1 VDEHDPHERARGSLR
16 RFTESLRDAHGVD
29 LDLYRP
35 RYVERRIATR
45 LQALGL
51 LTYRQYLARI
61 AADPDE
67 FDRLMSAL
75 TINVTQF
82 FRDAG
87 TFESLR
93 ALVVPGLLEQAR
105 PGPTRSVRV
114 WSAGCA
120 TGQEAYSIA
129 MCLLAAGVTAEAG
142 FALSVLGT
150 DIDPAALDR
159 ARSAVYSAAE
169 TADIPPEL
177 RSRFTEPAGDGHHL
191 TAEVTSACRFT
202 RASLFDP
209 APVRGCDIVLC
220 RNVFIYLR
228 YEQQLALAERFA
240 GALRQG
246 GVLVL
251 GRSERLRAGE
261 GQPFETLDARERI
274 YRKVR
279 GMD

>member
-1 VDEHDPHERARGSLR
+1 MDERHPHESNRGSLQ
-16 RFTESLRDAHGVD
+16 RFTEALRDARGVD
-29 LDLYRP
+29 LDFYRP

-51 LTYRQYLARI
+51 LTYRQYLARLSD
-61 AADPDE
+61 DPAE

-82 FRDAG
+82 FRDSS
-87 TFESLR
+87 TFDSLR
-93 ALVVPGLLEQAR
+93 KLVVPTLLERAR
-105 PGPTRSVRV
+105 PDGNRTVRV

-129 MCLLAAGVTAEAG
+129 MSLLAAGVTTEAG
-142 FALSVLGT
+142 FGLHVLGT
-150 DIDPAALDR
+150 DIDPAALER
-159 ARSAVYSAAE
+159 ARLAE
-169 TADIPPEL
+169 YTPAEIAEIPPEL
-177 RSRFTEPAGDGHHL
+177 RSRFSEPAGDGDRL
-191 TAEVTSACRFT
+191 TAEVTSACRFV

-228 YEQQLALAERFA
+228 HEQQLALAERFR
-240 GALRQG
+240 GALRPG

-261 GQPFETLDARERI
+261 GQPFEALDARERI
-274 YRKVR
+274 YRKV
-279 GMD
+279 